1 MNIPETAFKKY
12 DRYEDFT
19 SEFVRS
25 AMENGVAFL
34 IVNWQDALG
43 VCQLLNTFTING
55 NSIAMRGEF
64 TDEAYADVQCIKE
77 YDGNTLVTLFVNG
90 EIICEKALD
99 DESAYDEAYAD
110 VQCVKEYDGNILIT
124 LFANGEIICEKA
136 LDDESAYVDDGVYFV
151 EYSAK
156 NFTLPLHAT
165 VIPFRI
171 EAQIFDQ
178 DKEYGRNC
186 GIYAYG
192 EYIRLY

>member
-1 MNIPETAFKKY
+1 MTISESVCKKY
-12 DRYEDFT
+12 NRYEDFT

-64 TDEAYADVQCIKE
+64 TDEAY
-77 YDGNTLVTLFVNG
+77 
-90 EIICEKALD
+90 
-99 DESAYDEAYAD
+99 SD
-110 VQCVKEYDGNILIT
+110 VQCVKEYDGNTLIT

-136 LDDESAYVDDGVYFV
+136 LDDEAAYADDGVYFV

-156 NFTLPLHAT
+156 DFILPLHTT
-165 VIPFRI
+165 VIPFKI
-171 EAQIFDQ
+171 ETQIF
-178 DKEYGRNC
+178 ENVF
-186 GIYAYG
+186 
-192 EYIRLY
+192 